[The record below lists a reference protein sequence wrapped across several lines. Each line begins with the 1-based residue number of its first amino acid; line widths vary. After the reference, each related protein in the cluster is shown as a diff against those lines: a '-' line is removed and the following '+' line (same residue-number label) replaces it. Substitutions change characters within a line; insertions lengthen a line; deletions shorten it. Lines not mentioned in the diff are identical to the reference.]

1 MSFAF
6 GAAVLSLLLA
16 GVTYGFTR
24 QNLLK
29 QREAAAVSQSYTNA
43 KILQSQLSQTD
54 ISTQQLLQDLTSLE
68 TPTGSRPVLRATDK
82 NGTAQWAQVS
92 TQFGEDAIP
101 AAVRREVTAGRA
113 AKMRYRLGGE
123 TELVIGLPLP
133 SVKASYFEIVSLDE
147 VQSTLDSLATVLLG
161 AAAVSVLA
169 GHRAGRLAEPAHPA
183 TVHRGGPRVRGH
195 RWGPT
200 SAPGSTPTTTPTSV
214 CSSRRS
220 TTWPARSSRGSTAT
234 RRFASDVSHELRSPL
249 MTLAASME
257 VLESRRDDLPEGP
270 LRSALD
276 LMSAD
281 LQRFSQL
288 VEDLLEISRYD
299 AGAVRLELDE
309 VRLPELVIQAVSSYS
324 STEVPV
330 ELDAELAGVVVRAD
344 KRRLV
349 RVIANLLDNAAKY
362 GGGAT
367 RVALRRVDDRVQI
380 IVEDNG
386 PGVPAD
392 ERDLV
397 FDRFS
402 RGSGAGRRSA
412 GSEGVGLGL
421 ALVAEHVA
429 LQGGRAW
436 VEDRPDGE
444 SGARFVVELPVA
456 TP

>member
-1 MSFAF
+1 LSFAF

-133 SVKASYFEIVSLDE
+133 SVKASYFEIVSLNE

-169 GHRAGRLAEPAHPA
+169 GTALGAWL
-183 TVHRGGPRVRGH
+183 
-195 RWGPT
+195 
-200 SAPGSTPTTTPTSV
+200 
-214 CSSRRS
+214 SRRILRPFTEVGLASEAIAGGHFS
-220 TTWPARSSRGSTAT
+220 TRLDANDDPDLGVLVTSFNHMASALESRIGRDA
-234 RRFASDVSHELRSPL
+234 RFASDVSHELRSPL

-386 PGVPAD
+386 PGVPAE